1 MSLLGPD
8 DFDKDRKERLKKLAR
23 DLSPAVRRELEKL
36 LDKKD
41 SPEAQRK
48 IRKLVGAEKAKK
60 LLNEKN
66 TE

>member
-8 DFDKDRKERLKKLAR
+8 DFNKDRKERLKKLAR

-48 IRKLVGAEKAKK
+48 IRKIVGAEKAKK

>member
-1 MSLLGPD
+1 MLGPD